1 MIKFLGIINHRT
13 LIAMVITL
21 ASLLFSY
28 QYTLIYN
35 IDLTLI
41 SIAIIFPL
49 VFTIRGSF
57 QRRERALEHLSLFRG
72 ALKAIYY
79 CFMGNKKM
87 DQTNKNIVSGI
98 LTDIS
103 DSLMAHLQGNDFE
116 TDQFDR
122 IVNRVFE
129 FTEEQKEFISERL
142 RIRIYR
148 FMEHVH
154 ESIDNLIAIDI
165 HRTPI
170 SLKAYCEA
178 YIYIF
183 PLVYTPTIINKVGL
197 DTPAVITYFIV
208 LLSEFMLISLYNIQ
222 DQLEYPFDKK
232 GLDDINIE
240 IFKIDR

>member
-1 MIKFLGIINHRT
+1 
-13 LIAMVITL
+13 MVIAL
-21 ASLLFSY
+21 VSLLFSY

-41 SIAIIFPL
+41 SIAIVFPL

-57 QRRERALEHLSLFRG
+57 QRRENALEHLSLFRG

-197 DTPAVITYFIV
+197 DTPATITYFIV

-222 DQLEYPFDKK
+222 DQLEYPFDKD
-232 GLDDINIE
+232 GLDDIKTE
-240 IFKIDR
+240 KFKLDR

>member
-1 MIKFLGIINHRT
+1 MIKFVGIINHRT
-13 LIAMVITL
+13 LISMAIAL
-21 ASLLFSY
+21 GSLFICY
-28 QYTLIYN
+28 RYALIYN

-57 QRRERALEHLSLFRG
+57 WRRENGLEHLSLFRG
-72 ALKAIYY
+72 ALKALYY

-87 DQTNKNIVSGI
+87 DQANKDIISD
-98 LTDIS
+98 LLSDIS
-103 DSLMAHLQGNDFE
+103 NSVMAHLNGNNYE
-116 TDQFDR
+116 TEKIDR
-122 IVNRVFE
+122 ITHQVFE
-129 FTEEQKEFISERL
+129 FTEEKKEFLSERL

-148 FMEHVH
+148 FMENVH
-154 ESIDNLIAIDI
+154 ESIDNLIAIHI

-222 DQLEYPFDKK
+222 DQLEYPFDKE

>member
-1 MIKFLGIINHRT
+1 
-13 LIAMVITL
+13 MVITL

-57 QRRERALEHLSLFRG
+57 QRRENALEHLSLFRG

-103 DSLMAHLQGNDFE
+103 DSLMAHLQSNDFE

-197 DTPAVITYFIV
+197 DTPVVITYFIV

-222 DQLEYPFDKK
+222 DQLEYPFDKE

>member
-1 MIKFLGIINHRT
+1 
-13 LIAMVITL
+13 MVITL

-57 QRRERALEHLSLFRG
+57 QRRENALEHLSLFRG

-222 DQLEYPFDKK
+222 DQLEYPFDKE

>member
-1 MIKFLGIINHRT
+1 
-13 LIAMVITL
+13 MVITL

>member
-1 MIKFLGIINHRT
+1 LIKFLGIINHRT

-222 DQLEYPFDKK
+222 DQLEYPFDKE

>member
-1 MIKFLGIINHRT
+1 MIKFVGIINHRT
-13 LIAMVITL
+13 LIAMTIALV
-21 ASLLFSY
+21 SLFICY
-28 QYTLIYN
+28 RYTLIYN

-57 QRRERALEHLSLFRG
+57 WRRENALEHLSCFRG
-72 ALKAIYY
+72 ALKALYY

-87 DQTNKNIVSGI
+87 DQANKDIISD
-98 LTDIS
+98 LLSDIS
-103 DSLMAHLQGNDFE
+103 NSVMVHLNGNNYE
-116 TDQFDR
+116 TEKIDR
-122 IVNRVFE
+122 ITHQVFE
-129 FTEEQKEFISERL
+129 FTEEKKEFLSERL

-148 FMEHVH
+148 FMENVH
-154 ESIDNLIAIDI
+154 ESIDNLIAIHI

-197 DTPAVITYFIV
+197 DSPATITYFIV
-208 LLSEFMLISLYNIQ
+208 LLSQFMLISLYNIQ
-222 DQLEYPFDKK
+222 DQLEYPFDKD
-232 GLDDINIE
+232 GLDDIKTE
-240 IFKIDR
+240 KFKLDR

>member
-1 MIKFLGIINHRT
+1 
-13 LIAMVITL
+13 MVITL

-57 QRRERALEHLSLFRG
+57 QRRENALEHLSLFRG

-197 DTPAVITYFIV
+197 DTPVVITYFIV

>member
-1 MIKFLGIINHRT
+1 MIKFLNITNHRT
-13 LIAMVITL
+13 LIAMVIAL
-21 ASLLFSY
+21 VSLLFSY

-41 SIAIIFPL
+41 SIAIVFPL

-57 QRRERALEHLSLFRG
+57 QRRENALEHLSLFRG

-87 DQTNKNIVSGI
+87 DQTNKDIISGI

-154 ESIDNLIAIDI
+154 ESIDNLIAIHI

-183 PLVYTPTIINKVGL
+183 PIIYTPTIINKVGL
-197 DTPAVITYFIV
+197 DTPAAITYFIV

-222 DQLEYPFDKK
+222 DQLEYPFDKD
-232 GLDDINIE
+232 GLDDIKIE
-240 IFKIDR
+240 KFKLDR

>member
-57 QRRERALEHLSLFRG
+57 QRRENALEHLSLFRG

-222 DQLEYPFDKK
+222 DQLEYPFDKE

>member
-1 MIKFLGIINHRT
+1 MIKFVGIINHRT
-13 LIAMVITL
+13 LIAMTIALV
-21 ASLLFSY
+21 SLFICY
-28 QYTLIYN
+28 RYTLIYN

-57 QRRERALEHLSLFRG
+57 WRRENALEYLSLFRG
-72 ALKAIYY
+72 ALKALYY

-87 DQTNKNIVSGI
+87 DQANKDIISD
-98 LTDIS
+98 LLSDIS
-103 DSLMAHLQGNDFE
+103 NSVMAHLNGNNYE
-116 TDQFDR
+116 TEKIDR
-122 IVNRVFE
+122 ITHQVFE
-129 FTEEQKEFISERL
+129 FTEEKKEFLSERL

-148 FMEHVH
+148 FMENVH
-154 ESIDNLIAIDI
+154 ESIDNLIAIHI

-197 DTPAVITYFIV
+197 DSPATITYFIV
-208 LLSEFMLISLYNIQ
+208 LLSQFMLISLYNIQ
-222 DQLEYPFDKK
+222 DQLEYPFDKD
-232 GLDDINIE
+232 GLDDIKTE
-240 IFKIDR
+240 KFKLDR

>member
-1 MIKFLGIINHRT
+1 
-13 LIAMVITL
+13 MVITL

-57 QRRERALEHLSLFRG
+57 QRREKALEHLSLFRG

-197 DTPAVITYFIV
+197 DTPVVITYFIV

-222 DQLEYPFDKK
+222 DQLEYPFDKE

>member
-1 MIKFLGIINHRT
+1 
-13 LIAMVITL
+13 MVITL

-49 VFTIRGSF
+49 VFSIRGSF
-57 QRRERALEHLSLFRG
+57 QRRENALEHLSLFRG

-197 DTPAVITYFIV
+197 DTPVVITYFIV

>member
-1 MIKFLGIINHRT
+1 
-13 LIAMVITL
+13 MVITL

-57 QRRERALEHLSLFRG
+57 QRRENALEHLSLFRG

>member
-57 QRRERALEHLSLFRG
+57 QRREKALEHLSLFRG

-197 DTPAVITYFIV
+197 DTPVVITYFIV

-222 DQLEYPFDKK
+222 DQLEYPFDKE

>member
-1 MIKFLGIINHRT
+1 LIKFLGIINHRT

-57 QRRERALEHLSLFRG
+57 QRRENALEHLSLFRG

-197 DTPAVITYFIV
+197 DTPVVITYFIV

-222 DQLEYPFDKK
+222 DQLEYPFDKE

>member
-1 MIKFLGIINHRT
+1 LIKFLGIINHRT

-57 QRRERALEHLSLFRG
+57 QRRENALEHLSLFRG

-222 DQLEYPFDKK
+222 DQLEYPFDKE

>member
-1 MIKFLGIINHRT
+1 
-13 LIAMVITL
+13 MVITL

-57 QRRERALEHLSLFRG
+57 QRRENALEHLSLFRG

-197 DTPAVITYFIV
+197 DTPVVITYFIV

-222 DQLEYPFDKK
+222 DQLEYPFDKD
-232 GLDDINIE
+232 GLDDIKIE
-240 IFKIDR
+240 KFKLDR

>member
-1 MIKFLGIINHRT
+1 
-13 LIAMVITL
+13 MVITL

-57 QRRERALEHLSLFRG
+57 QRRENALEHLSLFRG

-154 ESIDNLIAIDI
+154 ESIDNLIAIDT

-197 DTPAVITYFIV
+197 DTPVVITYFIV

-222 DQLEYPFDKK
+222 DQLEYPFDKE

>member
-1 MIKFLGIINHRT
+1 MIKFLGVINHRT
-13 LIAMVITL
+13 LIAMVIAL
-21 ASLLFSY
+21 VSLLFSY

-41 SIAIIFPL
+41 SIAIVFPL

-57 QRRERALEHLSLFRG
+57 QRRENALEHLSLFRG

>member
-1 MIKFLGIINHRT
+1 MIKFVGIINHRT
-13 LIAMVITL
+13 LIAMTIALV
-21 ASLLFSY
+21 SLFICY
-28 QYTLIYN
+28 RYTLIYN

-57 QRRERALEHLSLFRG
+57 WRRENALEYLSLFRG
-72 ALKAIYY
+72 ALKALYY

-87 DQTNKNIVSGI
+87 DQANKDIISD
-98 LTDIS
+98 LLSDIS
-103 DSLMAHLQGNDFE
+103 NSVMAHLNGNNYE
-116 TDQFDR
+116 TEKIDR
-122 IVNRVFE
+122 ITHQVFE
-129 FTEEQKEFISERL
+129 FTEEKKEFLSERL

-148 FMEHVH
+148 FMGNVH
-154 ESIDNLIAIDI
+154 ESIDNLIAIHI

-197 DTPAVITYFIV
+197 DSPATITYFIV
-208 LLSEFMLISLYNIQ
+208 LLSQFMLISLYNIQ
-222 DQLEYPFDKK
+222 DQLEYPFDKD
-232 GLDDINIE
+232 GLDDIKTE
-240 IFKIDR
+240 KFKLDR

>member
-1 MIKFLGIINHRT
+1 MIKFVGIINHRT
-13 LIAMVITL
+13 LIAMVIAL
-21 ASLLFSY
+21 VSLLFSY

-41 SIAIIFPL
+41 SIAIVFPL

-57 QRRERALEHLSLFRG
+57 QRRENALEHLSLFRG

-87 DQTNKNIVSGI
+87 DQTNKDIISGI

-103 DSLMAHLQGNDFE
+103 DSLMAHLYSNDFE
-116 TDQFDR
+116 TEQFDR
-122 IVNRVFE
+122 ITNRVFE

-154 ESIDNLIAIDI
+154 ESIDNLIGIDI

-183 PLVYTPTIINKVGL
+183 PIIYTPTIINKVGL
-197 DTPAVITYFIV
+197 DTPAAITYFIV

-222 DQLEYPFDKK
+222 DQLEYPFDKD
-232 GLDDINIE
+232 GLDDIKIE
-240 IFKIDR
+240 KFKLDR

>member
-1 MIKFLGIINHRT
+1 
-13 LIAMVITL
+13 MVITL

-197 DTPAVITYFIV
+197 DTPVVITYFIV

-222 DQLEYPFDKK
+222 DQLEYPFDKE

>member
-1 MIKFLGIINHRT
+1 LIKFLGIINHRT

-57 QRRERALEHLSLFRG
+57 QRRENALEHLSLFRG

-154 ESIDNLIAIDI
+154 ESIDNLIAIDT

-197 DTPAVITYFIV
+197 DTPVVITYFIV

-222 DQLEYPFDKK
+222 DQLEYPFDKE

>member
-57 QRRERALEHLSLFRG
+57 QRRENALEHLSLFRG

-197 DTPAVITYFIV
+197 DTPVVITYFIV

-222 DQLEYPFDKK
+222 DQLEYPFDKE

>member
-57 QRRERALEHLSLFRG
+57 QRRENALEHLSLFRG

-197 DTPAVITYFIV
+197 DTPVVITYFIV

>member
-1 MIKFLGIINHRT
+1 LIKFLGIINHRT

-57 QRRERALEHLSLFRG
+57 QRRENALEHLSLFRG

-103 DSLMAHLQGNDFE
+103 DSLMAHLQSNDFE

-197 DTPAVITYFIV
+197 DTPVVITYFIV

-222 DQLEYPFDKK
+222 DQLEYPFDKE

>member
-1 MIKFLGIINHRT
+1 
-13 LIAMVITL
+13 MVITL

-57 QRRERALEHLSLFRG
+57 QRRENALEHLSLFRG

-197 DTPAVITYFIV
+197 DTPVVITYFIV

-222 DQLEYPFDKK
+222 DQLEYPFDKE

>member
-57 QRRERALEHLSLFRG
+57 QRRENALEHLSLFRG

-197 DTPAVITYFIV
+197 DTPVVITYFIV
-208 LLSEFMLISLYNIQ
+208 LLIEFMLISLYNIQ
-222 DQLEYPFDKK
+222 DQLEYPFDKE

>member
-1 MIKFLGIINHRT
+1 
-13 LIAMVITL
+13 MVIAL
-21 ASLLFSY
+21 VSLLFSY

-41 SIAIIFPL
+41 SIAIVFPL

-57 QRRERALEHLSLFRG
+57 QRRENALEHLSLFRG

-87 DQTNKNIVSGI
+87 DQTNKDIISGI

-103 DSLMAHLQGNDFE
+103 DSLMAHLYSNDFE
-116 TDQFDR
+116 TEQFDR
-122 IVNRVFE
+122 ITNRVFE

-154 ESIDNLIAIDI
+154 ESIDNLIGIHI

-183 PLVYTPTIINKVGL
+183 PIIYTPTIINKVGL
-197 DTPAVITYFIV
+197 DTPATITYFIV

-222 DQLEYPFDKK
+222 DQLEYPFDKD
-232 GLDDINIE
+232 GLDDIKIE
-240 IFKIDR
+240 KFKLDR

>member
-1 MIKFLGIINHRT
+1 
-13 LIAMVITL
+13 MVITL

-57 QRRERALEHLSLFRG
+57 QRREKALEHLSLFRG

-197 DTPAVITYFIV
+197 DTPAAITSFIV

-222 DQLEYPFDKK
+222 DQLEYPFDKD
-232 GLDDINIE
+232 GLDDIKIE
-240 IFKIDR
+240 KFKLDR

>member
-1 MIKFLGIINHRT
+1 
-13 LIAMVITL
+13 MVIAL
-21 ASLLFSY
+21 VSLLFSY

-41 SIAIIFPL
+41 SIAIVFTL

-57 QRRERALEHLSLFRG
+57 QRRENALEHLSLFRG

-87 DQTNKNIVSGI
+87 DQTNKDIISGI

-103 DSLMAHLQGNDFE
+103 DSLMAHLYSNDFE
-116 TDQFDR
+116 TEQFDR
-122 IVNRVFE
+122 ITNRVFE

-170 SLKAYCEA
+170 SLKAYCDA

-183 PLVYTPTIINKVGL
+183 PLVYTPTIRNKVGL
-197 DTPAVITYFIV
+197 DTPATITYFIV

-222 DQLEYPFDKK
+222 DQLEYPFDKD
-232 GLDDINIE
+232 GLDDIKIE
-240 IFKIDR
+240 KFKLDR

>member
-57 QRRERALEHLSLFRG
+57 QRREKALEHLSLFRG

-222 DQLEYPFDKK
+222 DQLEYPFDKE

>member
-57 QRRERALEHLSLFRG
+57 QRRENALEHLSLFRG

-183 PLVYTPTIINKVGL
+183 PLVYPPTIINKVGL

-222 DQLEYPFDKK
+222 DQLEYPFDKE

>member
-1 MIKFLGIINHRT
+1 
-13 LIAMVITL
+13 MVITL

-103 DSLMAHLQGNDFE
+103 DSLMAHLYGNDFE
-116 TDQFDR
+116 TEQFDR
-122 IVNRVFE
+122 ITNRVFE

-183 PLVYTPTIINKVGL
+183 PIIYTPTIINKVGL
-197 DTPAVITYFIV
+197 DTPATITYFIV

-222 DQLEYPFDKK
+222 DQLEYPFDKD
-232 GLDDINIE
+232 GNDVPLIINPDD
-240 IFKIDR
+240 